1 MRHTHT
7 GGGLFPHPENRDM
20 FTKLLRQVI
29 DDYYRWHAQC
39 AEAAAPALIDPTH
52 ETVAHRT
59 AGPAQE
65 MDTVVGLVREL
76 SGRLAHQAT
85 PFPSPLYL
93 AHMTPD
99 IPVAASLAYLC
110 AMLYNPN
117 NVTPETAPVTTEL
130 EHEVSEDLC
139 RLIGYQPATG
149 WAHLSS
155 GGSTANFEAMWI
167 ARNLR
172 SVPSAAAAHPGAV
185 DLVSDRSPLVLANMP
200 VPQVLDLVEALSA
213 RGLLPEVGRL
223 AAEQRRAA
231 HTSGTLLLAR
241 SAHYTWD
248 KCADLLGLGP
258 ADVEEMELTPTHRVD
273 VQALGRRVRALLAN
287 GRPILAV
294 VAMCGSSG
302 EGAVDDLDAILR
314 LRADCER
321 RFGASFYVHV
331 DAAFGGYC
339 RSLWL
344 QPDGTMAPF
353 EDRPLD
359 GNGALMKPEVHA
371 AFRALPLADSVTV
384 DPHKSGHSPYPA
396 GGLVFRDRRALSL
409 VARESMYFGHG
420 NGSRIPFGPYTL
432 EGGRPGAAAAAVWA
446 AHRQIGLHS
455 QGYGRLLGG
464 CIATAQRLHKRFSV
478 ARRTEPTASRD
489 VGSEVISCFAPDLSI
504 LNLSIGPR
512 EGECGRVPRGALGR
526 LALDSILAE
535 AASEPLTSLY
545 VSGNTLTGRTLPGGV
560 EQVLRLCTMKELGP
574 AALDVV
580 ERQLR
585 AAVSRSM
592 AKVGTDGAA
601 AQPVSVPAAQPG
613 VDLF

>member
-1 MRHTHT
+1 MRHTHS
-7 GGGLFPHPENRDM
+7 GGGLFPHAENHDV
-20 FTKLLRQVI
+20 FTGLLRQVI

-39 AEAAAPALIDPTH
+39 AEAAAPALIDSVP
-52 ETVAHRT
+52 ETAAQCT
-59 AGPAQE
+59 AGPAGNL
-65 MDTVVGLVREL
+65 DAVANLVREL

-85 PFPSPLYL
+85 PIPSPLYL

-99 IPVAASLAYLC
+99 IPVAASLAHLC

-139 RLIGYQPATG
+139 RLIGYQPDTG

-155 GGSTANFEAMWI
+155 GGSAANFEAMWI

-172 SVPSAAAAHPGAV
+172 SVPSAAAAHPAAA

-213 RGLLPEVGRL
+213 RGLLPEVARL
-223 AAEQRRAA
+223 AAEQRRKA

-258 ADVEEMELTPTHRVD
+258 ADVQEVELTPLHRVD
-273 VQALGRRVRALLAN
+273 VHALGRRVRALLAD
-287 GRPILAV
+287 GQPILAV

-331 DAAFGGYC
+331 DAAFGGYS

-344 QPDGTMAPF
+344 RPDGTMAPF

-359 GNGALMKPEVHA
+359 GSGTRMKPEVHA
-371 AFRALPLADSVTV
+371 AFRALPRADSVTV

-396 GGLVFRDRRALSL
+396 GALVFRDRRAVSL

-420 NGSRIPFGPYTL
+420 NGSRIPFGPHTL

-464 CIATAQRLHKRFSV
+464 CIATAQRLHERFS
-478 ARRTEPTASRD
+478 APRQTQPAAGCD
-489 VGSEVISCFAPDLSI
+489 MASEVISCFPPDLNI
-504 LNLSIGPR
+504 LNLSVRRGA
-512 EGECGRVPRGALGR
+512 GEYGRVPDGALGR

-535 AASEPLTSLY
+535 AAGKPLTSLY
-545 VSGNTLTGRTLPGGV
+545 VSGNTLSGRPLPGGV

-574 AALDVV
+574 ATLDVV

-585 AAVSRSM
+585 AAVSRSV
-592 AKVGTDGAA
+592 ATAVA
-601 AQPVSVPAAQPG
+601 P
-613 VDLF
+613 L

>member
-1 MRHTHT
+1 MRHTHS

-39 AEAAAPALIDPTH
+39 AEAAAPALTDPTH
-52 ETVAHRT
+52 EAVAHYT
-59 AGPAQE
+59 AGPAGD
-65 MDTVVGLVREL
+65 MDAVASLVREL

-93 AHMTPD
+93 AHMTTD

-139 RLIGYQPATG
+139 RLIGYQPDTG

-172 SVPSAAAAHPGAV
+172 SMPSAAAAHPVAAG
-185 DLVSDRSPLVLANMP
+185 LVSDRSPLVLANMP
-200 VPQVLDLVEALSA
+200 VPQVLDLVEALTA

-223 AAEQRRAA
+223 AAEQRREA

-258 ADVEEMELTPTHRVD
+258 ADVEEMELTPMHRVD

-287 GRPILAV
+287 GQPILAV

-359 GNGALMKPEVHA
+359 GSGARMKPEVHA

-396 GGLVFRDRRALSL
+396 GGLVFRDRRAVSL
-409 VARESMYFGHG
+409 VARESTYFGHG
-420 NGSRIPFGPYTL
+420 NGSRIPFGPHTL

-478 ARRTEPTASRD
+478 ARQTEPTTGRD
-489 VGSEVISCFAPDLSI
+489 VDSEVISCFAPDLSI
-504 LNLSIGPR
+504 LNLSIRPR

-535 AASEPLTSLY
+535 AAGEPLTSLY
-545 VSGNTLTGRTLPGGV
+545 VSGNTLTGRPLPGGV

-574 AALDVV
+574 VALDVV

-585 AAVSRSM
+585 AAVSRSV
-592 AKVGTDGAA
+592 AKGGTDGVAA
-601 AQPVSVPAAQPG
+601 RPVSVPAAQPG
-613 VDLF
+613 ADPF

>member
-1 MRHTHT
+1 MRHTHS

-20 FTKLLRQVI
+20 FTELLRQII

-52 ETVAHRT
+52 EAVADCL
-59 AGPAQE
+59 AGPAGD
-65 MDTVVGLVREL
+65 MDAVASLVREL
-76 SGRLAHQAT
+76 SGRLAQQAT
-85 PFPSPLYL
+85 PVPSPLYL

-139 RLIGYQPATG
+139 RLIGYQPGAG

-155 GGSTANFEAMWI
+155 GGSSANFEALWI

-172 SVPSAAAAHPGAV
+172 SVPSAAAAHPAAA

-223 AAEQRRAA
+223 AAEQRREAN
-231 HTSGTLLLAR
+231 TSGTLLLAQ

-248 KCADLLGLGP
+248 RCADLLGLGP
-258 ADVEEMELTPTHRVD
+258 ADVEKVELTQTHRVD

-287 GRPILAV
+287 GQPILAV

-344 QPDGTMAPF
+344 RPDGTMAPF

-359 GNGALMKPEVHA
+359 GSGALMKPEVHA

-384 DPHKSGHSPYPA
+384 DPHKSGHSPYPG
-396 GGLVFRDRRALSL
+396 GGLVFRDRRAVSL
-409 VARESMYFGHG
+409 VARESMYFGQG
-420 NGSRIPFGPYTL
+420 NGTRIPFGPHTL

-464 CIATAQRLHKRFSV
+464 CVATAQRLHKRFSV
-478 ARRTEPTASRD
+478 AGRTGPTATYD
-489 VGSEVISCFAPDLSI
+489 VDSETTSCFAPDLNI
-504 LNLSIGPR
+504 LNLSVGPR
-512 EGECGRVPRGALGR
+512 ESECRRVPGGPFGR

-535 AASEPLTSLY
+535 AADEPLTSLY
-545 VSGNTLTGRTLPGGV
+545 VSGNTLTGRPLPGGV

-585 AAVSRSM
+585 AAVSRSV
-592 AKVGTDGAA
+592 AKAGTDGVAA
-601 AQPVSVPAAQPG
+601 RPVSVPASAKEWK
-613 VDLF
+613 